1 MSDSYSAAVDNPAYT
16 VEQAIA
22 NIHQR
27 EDLGA
32 RYYAAWWLGRFRVR
46 QPEAISALIAAL
58 EDESDRTPDGGYPL
72 RRNAASALGKLDD
85 LSCVPA
91 LIACLDCEDY
101 YVRESAAQALAM
113 LQDRS
118 AIAPLEKL
126 LEGGI
131 EVAVL
136 VAGKPHLVQPY
147 EAIIEALGTLQAT
160 EAIPLIEPFLKHFV
174 EKVRYAAARALYQ
187 LTTNP
192 HYGDILIKALQGE
205 ELQLRRS
212 ALMDLGATGYLPA
225 APAIANTLAENSL
238 KLVALK
244 ELLENHLKT
253 NSSGENISEIL
264 TLMDSLL

>member
-22 NIHQR
+22 NIQQR

-85 LSCVPA
+85 LSCLPA

-101 YVRESAAQALAM
+101 YVRESAAQALEM
-113 LQDRS
+113 LQDRR
-118 AIAPLEKL
+118 AIAPLKKL

-147 EAIIEALGTLQAT
+147 ESEGSDS
-160 EAIPLIEPFLKHFV
+160 
-174 EKVRYAAARALYQ
+174 
-187 LTTNP
+187 P
-192 HYGDILIKALQGE
+192 HRTVFKAF
-205 ELQLRRS
+205 RRKS
-212 ALMDLGATGYLPA
+212 ALCGCSRPLSTHD
-225 APAIANTLAENSL
+225 
-238 KLVALK
+238 
-244 ELLENHLKT
+244 
-253 NSSGENISEIL
+253 
-264 TLMDSLL
+264 

>member
-1 MSDSYSAAVDNPAYT
+1 
-16 VEQAIA
+16 
-22 NIHQR
+22 
-27 EDLGA
+27 
-32 RYYAAWWLGRFRVR
+32 
-46 QPEAISALIAAL
+46 L
-58 EDESDRTPDGGYPL
+58 E
-72 RRNAASALGKLDD
+72 
-85 LSCVPA
+85 
-91 LIACLDCEDY
+91 
-101 YVRESAAQALAM
+101 M
-113 LQDRS
+113 LKDRS
-118 AIAPLEKL
+118 AIAPLKKL

-187 LTTNP
+187 LTANP
-192 HYGDILIKALQGE
+192 HYGDILINALQGE

-212 ALMDLGATGYLPA
+212 ALMDLGATGYLLA

-244 ELLENHLKT
+244 ELLENHLKN